1 MDNNKPEKMRKLLL
15 ILAVI
20 GVAAV
25 SGVYLLMGADN
36 KELSANAI
44 VSIDKDKDK
53 CRYVGKTVLTLTQ
66 KEGSDI
72 YSKDSSD
79 IAKIIASGF
88 KNAENVSN
96 MIREKG
102 KFTAFV
108 LKDGDCSLEK
118 KNCSL
123 NVGMTSPVGECVFY
137 LDEESGIQP
146 SMSTAEFIKEETA
159 Q

>member
-1 MDNNKPEKMRKLLL
+1 
-15 ILAVI
+15 
-20 GVAAV
+20 
-25 SGVYLLMGADN
+25 
-36 KELSANAI
+36 
-44 VSIDKDKDK
+44 
-53 CRYVGKTVLTLTQ
+53 
-66 KEGSDI
+66 
-72 YSKDSSD
+72 
-79 IAKIIASGF
+79 
-88 KNAENVSN
+88 

-146 SMSTAEFIKEETA
+146 SMSTAEFIKEEA
-159 Q
+159 VQ